1 MAKSSPSCAII
12 TDLWVHTMGENI
24 RSTAKAIILRD
35 GKVLL
40 NRSFNEH
47 CGEYFSLP
55 GGGQNRF
62 EPLEKTILRE
72 CLEETGLHVRVLRMA
87 AVCEEI
93 WEDPFVREEHPD
105 YAHRM
110 LHIFLCEPDDT
121 YAAAAPSDM
130 DYNMVESVWVPVD
143 KVDTL
148 TLEPVPLMRHFRE
161 VINGTAPF
169 FLGTV
174 YC

>member
-1 MAKSSPSCAII
+1 
-12 TDLWVHTMGENI
+12 MGENI
-24 RSTAKAIILRD
+24 RSTAKAIIVRD
-35 GKVLL
+35 GSVLL
-40 NRSFNEH
+40 NRSYDEH
-47 CGEYFSLP
+47 RGEYFSLP

-62 EPLEKTILRE
+62 EPLEKTVIRE

-93 WEDPFVREEHPD
+93 WEDPSVREKYPD

-110 LHIFLCEPDDT
+110 LHVFLCEVDESYPPEK
-121 YAAAAPSDM
+121 AADM
-130 DYNMVESVWVPVD
+130 DFGMVEAVWVPLSEVNA
-143 KVDTL
+143 L
-148 TLEPVPLMRHFRE
+148 TLEPAPLTNQLRA
-161 VINGTAPF
+161 VIDGAAPL